1 MQTNVSRFRY
11 VDPRSR
17 IAGYWDG
24 AMSSLMGGGAE
35 SPLTPTPYPQ
45 TSPEMVDM
53 HRISMDMY
61 AAFLIFP
68 KERGSHV
75 RR

>member
-1 MQTNVSRFRY
+1 MQTNMARFRY

-17 IAGYWDG
+17 IAGFSDG

-35 SPLTPTPYPQ
+35 SSLAPEPYPES
-45 TSPEMVDM
+45 SPEMVDM
-53 HRISMDMY
+53 LRVAGDMY
-61 AAFLIFP
+61 TAFIIYP
-68 KERGSHV
+68 KEREPHA

>member
-1 MQTNVSRFRY
+1 MQTNMARFRY

-17 IAGYWDG
+17 IAGFSDG

-35 SPLTPTPYPQ
+35 SPLAPASYPE

-53 HRISMDMY
+53 HRIATDMY
-61 AAFLIFP
+61 AAFIIYP
-68 KERGSHV
+68 KKRGPHV